1 MLALLTDTLAGCGGG
16 PYERGDIHKQPEAEM
31 ELLSATLKRVKPSP
45 TIAVTTKAAELKAA
59 GRDIIALGAGE
70 PDFDTPQNIKD
81 AAVAAIEAGKTK
93 YTAVDGI
100 PELKQAICAKFKR
113 DNGLDYTPSQ
123 VSVGTGGKQILYN
136 ALMATMN
143 PGEEVVITAPYW
155 VSYPDMVLLA
165 GGTPVIAPATLENN
179 FKLTPEALE
188 EAITPKTKWFIFNSP
203 SNPTGA
209 GYSRDELKALTD
221 VLMRHPHVWVMTD
234 DMYEHLAYDG
244 FEFCTPAQVEPALYD
259 RTLTVNGVSKAY
271 AMTGWRI
278 GYAAGPEKLIGAMR
292 KIQSQSTSNPCSV
305 SQWAAVEALNGTQ
318 DYIADNNEMFVR
330 RRNLVVE
337 MLSAIPGVTCPTPE
351 GAFYVYPSISGLIG
365 KTSAAG
371 TKITDDEAFATA
383 LLEETGVAV
392 VFGAAFGLSPN
403 FRVSYATSD
412 EALKEACTRIQ
423 TFCAGLT

>member
-1 MLALLTDTLAGCGGG
+1 
-16 PYERGDIHKQPEAEM
+16 M

-113 DNGLDYTPSQ
+113 DNGLDYTPAQ

-143 PGEEVVITAPYW
+143 PGEEVVIPAPYW

-318 DYIADNNEMFVR
+318 DYIGDNNEMFVR

>member
-1 MLALLTDTLAGCGGG
+1 
-16 PYERGDIHKQPEAEM
+16 M

-113 DNGLDYTPSQ
+113 DNGLDYTPAQ

-143 PGEEVVITAPYW
+143 PGEEVVIPAPYW

-209 GYSRDELKALTD
+209 GYSRDELNALTD

-318 DYIADNNEMFVR
+318 DYIGDNNEMFVR